1 MEDATSEESITGE
14 SGPIITE
21 GPQMA
26 PAISQQPDPDPKTL
40 WSEHV
45 KGMEYIDT
53 LVQES
58 SEEYSSPGAASRAM
72 TRSTETL
79 GKSGI
84 RLDHVPELVKPL
96 YIKAYNLFRTPHQR
110 LAGRK
115 EDLAELVEEAHA
127 VEEEISEIL
136 YGSEYS
142 RDHTKMD
149 GLQGKFIETMAT
161 RRKCAKAVKELEK
174 EICAAYDKRKTVEA
188 TLKQKGQ
195 EPDTREIKRLHS
207 NIVMYSQS
215 ITGYKGLKQ
224 KFLTRIEALDQKV
237 ENYQKGIEVA
247 TAVYNFVQ
255 QHRMN
260 VEAYMEGTDINIRE
274 LEALTKI
281 GDIVPRFQ
289 DKIKVLDGMVKDFYK
304 AMGDRMTAAV
314 RMTESKLDVP
324 KGYTLPGFV
333 NGLKT
338 STEIQ
343 NDEMERRVDQ
353 ILDNPYAEMYKV

>member
-1 MEDATSEESITGE
+1 MNNEEGISEDD
-14 SGPIITE
+14 GPIITE
-21 GPQMA
+21 GPPIA
-26 PAISQQPDPDPKTL
+26 PVIPQQPDPDPITL
-40 WSEHV
+40 RSEHA

-84 RLDHVPELVKPL
+84 KLDNVPDFMKPL
-96 YIKAYNLFRTPHQR
+96 YVRAYNLFKNPHQR

-115 EDLAELVEEAHA
+115 ENLAELVEEAHV
-127 VEEEISEIL
+127 VEEEISGIL

-142 RDHTKMD
+142 RDRTKMD

-174 EICAAYDKRKTVEA
+174 EICSTYEKRKTVETA
-188 TLKQKGQ
+188 LKQKGQ
-195 EPDTREIKRLHS
+195 EPDTKEIKRLHS
-207 NIVMYSQS
+207 DIVTYTQS
-215 ITGYKGLKQ
+215 ITSYKGLKQ
-224 KFLTRIEALDQKV
+224 KFLTRIDALDQKV

-260 VEAYMEGTDINIRE
+260 VEAYMEGTDINIKE

-281 GDIVPRFQ
+281 GDIVPKFQ
-289 DKIKVLDGMVKDFYK
+289 VKIKELDGMVKDFYK

-314 RMTESKLDVP
+314 RMTETKLDVP

-333 NGLKT
+333 NGMRT
-338 STEIQ
+338 NTEVQ
-343 NDEMERRVDQ
+343 NDERERRVDQ
-353 ILDNPYAEMYKV
+353 ILNEPYAEMYKV